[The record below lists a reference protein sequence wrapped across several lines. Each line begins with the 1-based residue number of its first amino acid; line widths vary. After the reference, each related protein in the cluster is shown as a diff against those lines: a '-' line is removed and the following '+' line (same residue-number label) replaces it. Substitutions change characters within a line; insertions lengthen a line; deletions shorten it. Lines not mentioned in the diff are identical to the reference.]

1 MRFNLTSCIHGKKI
15 QLEQKV
21 SFWSPGDIKMMN
33 LKIICFFIYV
43 VNNIL
48 PLTVVEF
55 NEMWFILC
63 FWKKVLTSSRCTPL
77 QLLYERLDEANRVV
91 LDVLAEATKMYC
103 EADNRIRQTN
113 TETFFGEHIMNDQSW
128 QNSNLNIA
136 RWIVFYARIDVKVIK
151 SIDYP

>member
-1 MRFNLTSCIHGKKI
+1 MRCDLFYAF
-15 QLEQKV
+15 E
-21 SFWSPGDIKMMN
+21 
-33 LKIICFFIYV
+33 
-43 VNNIL
+43 
-48 PLTVVEF
+48 
-55 NEMWFILC
+55 
-63 FWKKVLTSSRCTPL
+63 TSSRCTPL